1 MNLKSNGWKYTLA
14 GGMAT
19 VAGYFALPSAAW
31 QDALYSAI
39 GTASVV
45 CILIGVRV
53 HRPSDRLA
61 WYLLALG
68 GLCLTLGDDVNN
80 YYLLA
85 LHETVP
91 FPSVCDALYLAGYP
105 FLFAGVLRLTRSPN
119 RSYRREDYADSA
131 IVALGALALLWHFLM
146 NSYVHD
152 TSLTTFGKLVILA
165 YPIMDIALI
174 FIVCRSLLFGVSRAP
189 FHKLI
194 AAALI
199 TEFVA
204 DFGFDLLVLHNSYA
218 TGNAVDGLFLAEY
231 VLIGVAALHPSIAGG
246 TPEAADADAISAE
259 RDAASRRRMPIV
271 ALAGFIPPAILVITS
286 CLGVSV
292 NVPMIAGLCVAVF
305 ALVYLRMMW
314 LIERISRQNLEIEK
328 HVDALEASHLQRDEL
343 EAELRY
349 LAFHDGLTGL
359 ANRALLHDRVEH
371 ALVSMAR
378 SGKSV
383 ALCFGDLDGFK
394 TVNDTL
400 GHHVGDSVLV
410 KTGALLES
418 IVRPGDT
425 VARFGGDE
433 FAVLMVDVESPEA
446 ALTFAHR
453 IVSVL
458 QEALEYEGNQAG
470 VSISVGVAIAD
481 STTPADRLIS
491 EADAAMY
498 EAKANGKNRVE
509 VFESSMRSR
518 LLERLELT
526 GGFRG
531 SLERSEFFLDYQPIF
546 SLGDRRLRGFE
557 ALVRWQ
563 HPARGLVAPLDFIS
577 VAEETGFIVPLGR
590 WVLVE
595 ACERL
600 AEWTS
605 LTCDHLTLAVNL
617 SRRQLVSPYLVDDV
631 RTALALSGI
640 APEQLVLEIT
650 ESVLMD
656 NPEQATA
663 ALSELRAIGMQ
674 IAVDD
679 FGTGYSSLSHLQRF
693 PVDVLKIDKSFID
706 ALDVPESG
714 SSALVTAIIALARS
728 LHLGVAAE
736 GIEHE
741 KQLEQLIRLGCDY
754 AQGNLLGR
762 RLDGHGARLLIE
774 EYEGTTAPI

>member
-1 MNLKSNGWKYTLA
+1 MNLKSNGWKYVLA
-14 GGMAT
+14 AGLVA
-19 VAGYFALPSAAW
+19 VAGYFALPDAAW

-45 CILIGVRV
+45 CILVGIRV

-80 YYLLA
+80 YYGLV

-119 RSYRREDYADSA
+119 RAYRREDYADSA
-131 IVALGALALLWHFLM
+131 IVALGALAVSWHFLM
-146 NSYVHD
+146 NSYVQD
-152 TSLTTFGKLVILA
+152 ASLTTFGKLVILA

-174 FIVCRSLLFGVSRAP
+174 FIVCRSLLFGVSTAP
-189 FHKLI
+189 FHKIL

-199 TEFVA
+199 TEFIA
-204 DFGFDLLVLHNSYA
+204 DFVFDVLVLHTSYA
-218 TGNAVDGLFLAEY
+218 TGNAVDALFLAEY
-231 VLIGVAALHPSIAGG
+231 VLIGVAALHPSIAGKPPG
-246 TPEAADADAISAE
+246 SADTDAISAE
-259 RDAASRRRMPIV
+259 RDAASRRRMPV
-271 ALAGFIPPAILVITS
+271 VVLAGLIPPAILVIAS
-286 CLGVSV
+286 SLDVSV
-292 NVPMIAGLCVAVF
+292 NVPVMAGLCVAVF

-314 LIERISRQNLEIEK
+314 LIERISRQSLEIEE
-328 HVDALEASHLQRDEL
+328 HADALEASHLQRDEL

-359 ANRALLHDRVEH
+359 ANRALLHDRVDH
-371 ALVSMAR
+371 ALASMTR
-378 SGKSV
+378 SGRSV

-446 ALTFAHR
+446 AVDFAHR
-453 IVSVL
+453 IVSAL
-458 QEALEYEGNQAG
+458 HEALEFERNQAG
-470 VSISVGVAIAD
+470 VSISVGVAVAD
-481 STTPADRLIS
+481 STTPAERLMS

-498 EAKANGKNRVE
+498 EAKVNGKNRVE
-509 VFESSMRSR
+509 VFESSMRAR

-531 SLERSEFFLDYQPIF
+531 SLERSEFFLNYQPIF
-546 SLGDRRLRGFE
+546 SLGDRRLWGFE
-557 ALVRWQ
+557 ALARWQ
-563 HPARGLVAPLDFIS
+563 HPARGLVAPIDFIP

-595 ACERL
+595 ACEQL

-605 LTCDHLTLAVNL
+605 LTGGPLTLAVNL
-617 SRRQLVSPYLVDDV
+617 SRRQLVSPHLVDDV
-631 RTALALSGI
+631 RSALALSGI

-663 ALSELRAIGMQ
+663 ALSELRAIGTQ

-706 ALDVPESG
+706 ALDGSDPG
-714 SSALVTAIIALARS
+714 SSALVTAIIGLARS
-728 LHLGVAAE
+728 LHLGVVAE
-736 GIEHE
+736 GIERAD
-741 KQLEQLIRLGCDY
+741 QLEQLIRFGCDY
-754 AQGNLLGR
+754 AQGYLLAR
-762 RLDGHGARLLIE
+762 PLDGHGVRVLIE
-774 EYEGTTAPI
+774 EHEGTTAPT